1 MMTKTSYL
9 MKVESLLKQ
18 YFSLRDFRRTFR
30 MLKPFILKHRKA
42 YVILFTLMILDI
54 SLTIAFAWFFGNI
67 TDAALQAD
75 FEKMRWLVPLG
86 GGLILI
92 SIVASFLDIYFET
105 AATNA
110 VKRDVKN
117 HLFHHILRLPPSSAS
132 SMHSGE
138 LLSHFS
144 NDIHNIDG
152 VIGYNLINL
161 VRLPLI
167 YISVFIFLIQIN
179 WTLSLISLLI
189 APVALL
195 GGMFFGLLLRK
206 NGKKIHSLVG
216 RISTLQNETFHGFQV
231 IRSFTLEKSIYSKYE
246 SESQNLYELEV
257 ENAKLQ
263 GWYYAGGQLV
273 SSLSFMLS
281 LCIGAYYVSTSVMT
295 VGALIMFINLVNHLV
310 YPLTG
315 LAGQW
320 AGFQR
325 SVSALERVF
334 NVLDQTTDSDE
345 LSTHAA
351 QMKSVVS
358 SIQFEN
364 ITFQFDDH
372 KTIFQ
377 DFNLAIPAGKVVAL
391 VGPSGAGKT
400 TLFNLLQGFYR
411 SQSGRIRIDNQSIS
425 DYSLSEL
432 RSMIAHVHQETFL
445 FAGTIKDNLQ
455 MARSDLSELEMVQAA
470 RHACIHEFI
479 CSLPDG
485 YNTEIGE
492 RGVKLSGGQ
501 KQRISIARAILKNSP
516 ILLLDEA
523 TSALDNETEQF
534 VKEALDQLMEG
545 RTTLVIAHR
554 LSTVRNADLI
564 VVMDEGRVVQSGTH
578 EQLLLNCSLYQKLN
592 GRSFSETK
600 TAIS

>member
-1 MMTKTSYL
+1 MKTKTSYL
-9 MKVESLLKQ
+9 MKVEPLLKQ

-67 TDAALQAD
+67 TDAALQGD

-132 SMHSGE
+132 GMHSGE

-206 NGKKIHSLVG
+206 NGRKIHSLVG

-345 LSTHAA
+345 LSTHTA

-364 ITFQFDDH
+364 ITFQYDNH

-377 DFNLAIPAGKVVAL
+377 DFNLAIPAGKVVAF

-455 MARSDLSELEMVQAA
+455 MARSDISELEMVQAA

-501 KQRISIARAILKNSP
+501 KQRISIARAILKN
-516 ILLLDEA
+516 
-523 TSALDNETEQF
+523 
-534 VKEALDQLMEG
+534 
-545 RTTLVIAHR
+545 
-554 LSTVRNADLI
+554 
-564 VVMDEGRVVQSGTH
+564 
-578 EQLLLNCSLYQKLN
+578 
-592 GRSFSETK
+592 
-600 TAIS
+600 

>member
-1 MMTKTSYL
+1 MKTSCL
-9 MKVESLLKQ
+9 TKVELLLKQ
-18 YFSLRDFRRTFR
+18 YFSLRDFRRTFK
-30 MLKPFILKHRKA
+30 MLKPFLLKHRKA
-42 YVILFTLMILDI
+42 YFILFTLMVLDI
-54 SLTIAFAWFFGNI
+54 TLTIAFAWFFGNI
-67 TDAALQAD
+67 TDAALQGD

-144 NDIHNIDG
+144 NDVHNIDG

-161 VRLPLI
+161 IRLPLI
-167 YISVFIFLIQIN
+167 YIAVFTFLIQIN

-206 NGKKIHSLVG
+206 NGRKIHRLVG

-231 IRSFTLEKSIYSKYE
+231 IRAFTLEKSIYSKYE
-246 SESQNLYELEV
+246 SENKSLYGLEV

-334 NVLDQTTDSDE
+334 NVLDQPPDSEE
-345 LSTHAA
+345 LSAPTA
-351 QMKSVVS
+351 QKRDVLS
-358 SIQFEN
+358 SIQFKN
-364 ITFQFDDH
+364 ITFGYDDH

-377 DFNLAIPAGKVVAL
+377 KFNLAIPAGKVVAL

-411 SQSGRIRIDNQSIS
+411 SQGGEIRIDNKSIDS
-425 DYSLSEL
+425 YSLSEL
-432 RSMIAHVHQETFL
+432 RSMIAHVPQETFL
-445 FAGTIKDNLQ
+445 FGGTIKHNLQ
-455 MARSDLSELEMVQAA
+455 IARPGITEIEMVQAA
-470 RHACIHEFI
+470 RHASIHEFI

-485 YNTEIGE
+485 YDTEIGE

-523 TSALDNETEQF
+523 TSALDNETEHF

-545 RTTLVIAHR
+545 KTTIVIAHR
-554 LSTVRNADLI
+554 LSTVQNADLI
-564 VVMDEGRVVQSGTH
+564 IVMDDGRVVQRGTH
-578 EQLLLNCSLYQKLN
+578 EQLLRSCPLYQKLN
-592 GRSFSETK
+592 GHHFSEEK

>member
-1 MMTKTSYL
+1 MNPSNFIKL
-9 MKVESLLKQ
+9 KIVLKQ
-18 YFSLRDFRRTFR
+18 YFSMKDFVRTVH
-30 MLKPFILKHRKA
+30 MLKPFVLKHKRA
-42 YVILFTLMILDI
+42 YFILFGLMLVDI
-54 SLTIAFAWFFGNI
+54 ALTITFAWFFGNI
-67 TDAALQAD
+67 TDAAIQSNFD
-75 FEKMRWLVPLG
+75 KIRWLVPLG
-86 GGLILI
+86 AGLILI

-132 SMHSGE
+132 NIHSGE

-144 NDIHNIDG
+144 NDVHNIDG

-161 VRLPLI
+161 IRLPLI
-167 YISVFIFLIQIN
+167 YLAVFVFLVQLN
-179 WTLSLISLLI
+179 WTLSLISILI
-189 APVALL
+189 APAALI
-195 GGMFFGLLLRK
+195 GGVVFGLLLRK
-206 NGKKIHSLVG
+206 NGRKIHHLVG
-216 RISTLQNETFHGFQV
+216 KISTLQNETFHGFQV
-231 IRSFTLEKSIYSKYE
+231 IRAFTLEKSIYSKYKKKNE
-246 SESQNLYELEV
+246 DLYGLEV

-325 SVSALERVF
+325 SISALERVF
-334 NVLDQTTDSDE
+334 NVLDQPVDTDQ
-345 LSTHAA
+345 LSGPSSHR
-351 QMKSVVS
+351 KDLVS
-358 SIQFEN
+358 SIQFKN
-364 ITFQFDDH
+364 ITFQYDDH
-372 KTIFQ
+372 KRIFQ
-377 DFNLAIPAGKVVAL
+377 DLSLTIPAGKVVAL

-400 TLFNLLQGFYR
+400 TLFNLLQGFYQP
-411 SQSGRIRIDNQSIS
+411 QSGEIRIDEQTIS
-425 DYSLSEL
+425 GCSLSEL
-432 RSMIAHVHQETFL
+432 RSMIAHVPQETFL
-445 FAGTIKDNLQ
+445 FGGSIQDNLQ
-455 MARSDLSELEMVQAA
+455 MARPGISDIEMSRAA

-485 YNTEIGE
+485 YRTEIGE

-501 KQRISIARAILKNSP
+501 KQRLSIARAILKNSP

-523 TSALDNETEQF
+523 TSALDNETEHF

-545 RTTLVIAHR
+545 KTTIVIAHR
-554 LSTVRNADLI
+554 LSTVQNADLI
-564 VVMDEGRVVQSGTH
+564 IVMDEGRIVQSGTH
-578 EQLLLNCSLYQKLN
+578 EQLLRNSPLYQKLN
-592 GRSFSETK
+592 GQHFSEEK

>member
-1 MMTKTSYL
+1 MKTTYL
-9 MKVESLLKQ
+9 MKVERLLKQ
-18 YFSLRDFRRTFR
+18 YFTLKDFRRTYR
-30 MLKPFILKHRKA
+30 MLKPFIIKHKMP
-42 YVILFTLMILDI
+42 YFILFTLMVLDI

-67 TDAALQAD
+67 TDAALQGD

-92 SIVASFLDIYFET
+92 SIVSSFLDIYFET

-144 NDIHNIDG
+144 NDVHNIDG

-161 VRLPLI
+161 IRLPLI
-167 YISVFIFLIQIN
+167 YIAVFIFLIQIN

-206 NGKKIHSLVG
+206 NGREIHRLVG

-231 IRSFTLEKSIYSKYE
+231 IRAFTLEKSIYSKYE
-246 SESQNLYELEV
+246 LENKNLYGLEV

-263 GWYYAGGQLV
+263 GWYYAGGQFV

-281 LCIGAYYVSTSVMT
+281 LCIGAYYVSSSLMT

-334 NVLDQTTDSDE
+334 NVLDQPADSDE
-345 LSTHAA
+345 LSTPTA
-351 QMKSVVS
+351 QTKRIVS
-358 SIQFEN
+358 SIEFKN
-364 ITFQFDDH
+364 ITFQYDDH

-377 DFNLAIPAGKVVAL
+377 DFNLTIPAGKVVAL

-411 SQSGRIRIDNQSIS
+411 SQSGEIRINHQSTN

-432 RSMIAHVHQETFL
+432 RSMIAHVPQETFL

-455 MARSDLSELEMVQAA
+455 MACPDISELEMVQAA

-485 YNTEIGE
+485 YDTEIGE

-501 KQRISIARAILKNSP
+501 KQRISIARAILKKSP

-545 RTTLVIAHR
+545 KTTIVIAHR
-554 LSTVRNADLI
+554 LSTVQNADLI
-564 VVMDEGRVVQSGTH
+564 IVMDDGRVVQSGTH
-578 EQLLLNCSLYQKLN
+578 ELLLRNCPLYQKLN
-592 GRSFSETK
+592 GHHFSEEK

>member
-1 MMTKTSYL
+1 MDPSHYL
-9 MKVESLLKQ
+9 KIKMLFKQ
-18 YFSLRDFRRTFR
+18 YFSMKDFVRTAR
-30 MLKPFILKHRKA
+30 MLKPFVLKHKRA
-42 YVILFTLMILDI
+42 YVILLGLMLLDI
-54 SLTIAFAWFFGNI
+54 ALTIMFAWFFGNI
-67 TDAALQAD
+67 TDAAIQSD
-75 FEKMRWLVPLG
+75 FDRIRWLVPVG
-86 GGLILI
+86 AGLIFI

-117 HLFHHILRLPPSSAS
+117 YLFHHILRLPPSSAS

-144 NDIHNIDG
+144 NDVHNIDG

-161 VRLPLI
+161 IRLPLI
-167 YISVFIFLIQIN
+167 YLAVFTFLVQLN
-179 WTLSLISLLI
+179 WTLSLISIFI
-189 APVALL
+189 APVALI
-195 GGMFFGLLLRK
+195 GGVVFGLLLRK
-206 NGKKIHSLVG
+206 NGRKIHHLVG
-216 RISTLQNETFHGFQV
+216 KISTLQNETFHGFQV
-231 IRSFTLEKSIYSKYE
+231 IRAFTLEKSIYSKYRK
-246 SESQNLYELEV
+246 QNEDLYGLEV

-273 SSLSFMLS
+273 GSLSFMMS

-334 NVLDQTTDSDE
+334 NVLDQPIDTDE
-345 LSTHAA
+345 LSGPSSRR
-351 QMKSVVS
+351 KDVVNA
-358 SIQFEN
+358 IQFKN
-364 ITFQFDDH
+364 ITFQYDDH
-372 KTIFQ
+372 KKIFE
-377 DFNLAIPAGKVVAL
+377 DFNLTIPAGKVIAL

-411 SQSGRIRIDNQSIS
+411 PQNGGIQIDQQGTSEYSI
-425 DYSLSEL
+425 SEL
-432 RSMIAHVHQETFL
+432 RSMIAHVPQETFL
-445 FAGTIKDNLQ
+445 FGGSIQDNLQ
-455 MARSDLSELEMVQAA
+455 LARPGISDIAMFRAA
-470 RHACIHEFI
+470 SQACIHEFI

-485 YNTEIGE
+485 YQTEIGE

-501 KQRISIARAILKNSP
+501 KQRISIARAILKDSP

-523 TSALDNETEQF
+523 TSALDNETEHY

-545 RTTLVIAHR
+545 RTTIVIAHR
-554 LSTVRNADLI
+554 LSTVEHADLI
-564 VVMDEGRVVQSGTH
+564 IVMDDGKVVQSGTH
-578 EQLLLNCSLYQKLN
+578 EQLLRSCPLYQKLN
-592 GRSFSETK
+592 GHHFSEEK